1 MTDLRIGGIIHKVKY
16 DRVERTGFVIIVGDD
31 LHHYM
36 ALPSYFRLPQLFP
49 QLTIGS
55 KVTFAP
61 KTTDRGMRARNITV
75 THVVTEMP
83 DGTAHERAI

>member
-1 MTDLRIGGIIHKVKY
+1 MNDLRIGGTVHKLKY
-16 DRVERTGFVIIVGDD
+16 NAVERTGFCIIIGDD

-36 ALPSYFRLPQLFP
+36 ALPSFFRLPQLFP

-61 KTTDRGMRARNITV
+61 KVTDRGMRARNITV
-75 THVVTEMP
+75 THVVAEMP
-83 DGTAHERAI
+83 DGTPYERAI